1 MGPSIGITTEVEAE
15 HVERVDEQAVRSE
28 RDCFFF
34 DFDGAMS
41 ESFLRNAL
49 VECVC
54 NTVGVAYTR
63 APAGQSRMH

>member
-15 HVERVDEQAVRSE
+15 HVERVDEQAVL
-28 RDCFFF
+28 CFFF

-41 ESFLRNAL
+41 ESFLLNAL

-63 APAGQSRMH
+63 APPW